1 MSLLYR
7 IFDMHVHLRMGGWK
21 WNPRGK
27 DGRVEGSQGESKEG
41 WLFAS
46 LILIKLTIDWQTLQI
61 LDPDEIK
68 AIIK

>member
-1 MSLLYR
+1 
-7 IFDMHVHLRMGGWK
+7 MGGWK